1 MYAMKKITIFLIG
14 IFLFQSC
21 QMSGDSASPSTG
33 NGTGGS
39 MARFT
44 LTDGFLY
51 TLTNTNLTVFDVNIA
66 DKPNKLKTLSMGF
79 GAETIFPYKDA
90 LYIGTT
96 TGMKIYDNKNPTDPK
111 YLSTYAHIYS
121 CDPVVVQGNYAYVTL
136 RSGTACRNGQ
146 NSLDIIDVSDPSLP
160 RLIKTIPM
168 MNPHGLAVDG
178 TNLFICEGL
187 NGLKSFDL
195 TDPLNPI
202 EREFMKDV
210 VSYDVIP
217 TKKRLIVTGKN
228 GIYQY
233 DYTDSKNLKLLSKI
247 SIE

>member
-1 MYAMKKITIFLIG
+1 MKKVALLSIG

-21 QMSGDSASPSTG
+21 QIGDSASPPNS

-51 TLTNTNLTVFDVNIA
+51 TVTNVNLTVFDVNIP
-66 DKPNKLKTLSMGF
+66 DKPNKLKTLNLGF

-96 TGMKIYDNKNPTDPK
+96 TGMKIYDNKNPADPK
-111 YLSTYAHIYS
+111 YLSNYSHIYS
-121 CDPVVVQGNYAYVTL
+121 CDPVVVQGIYAYVTL
-136 RSGTACRNGQ
+136 RSGTTCRNGQ
-146 NSLDIIDVSDPSLP
+146 NSLDIIDVSDPSFP
-160 RLIKTIPM
+160 RLVKTIPM
-168 MNPHGLAVDG
+168 LNPHGLAVDG

-195 TDPLNPI
+195 TDPVNPI
-202 EREFMKDV
+202 EREFIKDV
-210 VSYDVIP
+210 ISYDVIP
-217 TKKRLIVTGKN
+217 TQKRLIVTDKN

-233 DYTDSKNLKLLSKI
+233 DYTEPKSLKLLSKI

>member
-1 MYAMKKITIFLIG
+1 MKKITIFLIG
-14 IFLFQSC
+14 IFLFQNC
-21 QMSGDSASPSTG
+21 QMSSDSASPSSI

-51 TLTNTNLTVFDVNIA
+51 TVTSTNLTVFDVNIA
-66 DKPNKLKTLSMGF
+66 DKPNKLKTLNLGF

-96 TGMKIYDNKNPTDPK
+96 TGMKIYDNKNPADPK
-111 YLSTYAHIYS
+111 YLSNYAHIYS
-121 CDPVVVQGNYAYVTL
+121 CDPVVVQGIYAYVTL
-136 RSGTACRNGQ
+136 RSGTFCRNGQ
-146 NSLDIIDVSDPSLP
+146 NSLDIIDVSEPSFP
-160 RLIKTIPM
+160 RLVKTIPM
-168 MNPHGLAVDG
+168 LNPHGLAVDG

-195 TDPLNPI
+195 TDPLKPI
-202 EREFMKDV
+202 EREFIKDV

-217 TKKRLIVTGKN
+217 TQKRLIVTGKN

-233 DYTDSKNLKLLSKI
+233 DYTEPKSLKLLSKI